1 MSMNQR
7 LARVSEIID
16 AHGAQPSQLI
26 AILQDTQSAFN
37 YLSQEDMTLIAQ
49 RLVISIAKVYSV
61 ATFYENFSLEP
72 KGKHIIRVCDG
83 TACHVRKSQPIYD
96 AIHDYMQ
103 LTGKRKTDADGLFTL
118 ETVACLGACGL
129 SPVLT
134 IDGEVHAKMTPDSAL
149 ALLDTI
155 RKRGLPRPAGPGGR
169 RPGAQQIR
177 PDGAH
182 LRRYRLHRQRLHEG
196 I

>member
-1 MSMNQR
+1 MSMNER
-7 LARVSEIID
+7 LARVGEIID

-26 AILQDTQSAFN
+26 AILQDTQTILN
-37 YLSQEDMTLIAQ
+37 
-49 RLVISIAKVYSV
+49 RLRQGSMPLVADSLGISTAKVYSV
-61 ATFYENFSLEP
+61 ATFYEKFSLEP

-149 ALLDTI
+149 ALLDSI
-155 RKRGLPRPAGPGGR
+155 RREEGLAK
-169 RPGAQQIR
+169 
-177 PDGAH
+177 
-182 LRRYRLHRQRLHEG
+182 
-196 I
+196 

>member
-1 MSMNQR
+1 MSMNER
-7 LARVSEIID
+7 LARVGEIID

-26 AILQDTQSAFN
+26 AILQDTQTIFN
-37 YLSQEDMTLIAQ
+37 YLSQEDMTLIAD
-49 RLVISIAKVYSV
+49 RLGISTAKVYSV

-96 AIHDYMQ
+96 AIHDYMH

-129 SPVLT
+129 APVMT
-134 IDGEVHAKMTPDSAL
+134 IDGEVHSKMTPEAAL
-149 ALLDTI
+149 ALVEEI
-155 RKRGLPRPAGPGGR
+155 RKKE
-169 RPGAQQIR
+169 GAAQ
-177 PDGAH
+177 
-182 LRRYRLHRQRLHEG
+182 
-196 I
+196 

>member
-1 MSMNQR
+1 MKATVDFKDMDEI
-7 LARVSEIID
+7 LAKYRYSPGSI
-16 AHGAQPSQLI
+16 I
-26 AILQDTQSAFN
+26 AILQDIQAKYRYIPKEVFPF
-37 YLSQEDMTLIAQ
+37 LSEKLH
-49 RLVISIAKVYSV
+49 ISTAKIYSV

-149 ALLDTI
+149 ALLDSI
-155 RKRGLPRPAGPGGR
+155 RREEGLAK
-169 RPGAQQIR
+169 
-177 PDGAH
+177 
-182 LRRYRLHRQRLHEG
+182 
-196 I
+196 